1 MTQTPD
7 TITRAE
13 EIIERFGGIRPMS
26 TKTNIPVTTIQGW
39 KKRGS
44 IPMARAGDLLAAAR
58 RHDVKLEDLVGKTGA
73 PANQNAG
80 EAKAAPVRAEDKPAP
95 IAPETMHVA
104 PQYVPQTPPP
114 SSFRPVSEHE
124 TIKTAMVAERR
135 NVLVQ
140 SLVISAVSV
149 VAVIGTGVALLW
161 PEFQETKR
169 AMQENSQSLAALEQD
184 VGAVK
189 TEIEETQSMFS
200 GYLPGDWQEQIDTLS
215 AQAARAQASVEQA
228 MTKAQ
233 EISSDVAAGNM
244 AAIEGYAA
252 DFGVQLSS
260 LTNAPYLQ
268 GLFGKFAAASA
279 TPEGEAMLDN
289 SVQELNAILQTAPP
303 DAPAEQSL
311 EAARAQSTTLGQA
324 FEGVPAEDMKAAAM
338 LLGFSQ
344 LRSALGRDNQN
355 FEGDVALLKNLLGK
369 DNPALAEAVDR
380 LAPQAAQSGV
390 LTPGGLATELQ
401 AMTGDIVV
409 ASLKGEDVS
418 VAEKAQARFG
428 EILKVEKDGEMLTGT
443 PVQQKLA
450 KAETLTQNGQL
461 EQAIAELS
469 NLEGPAAQM
478 IQPWLAKARS
488 TLQAQNLSQLL
499 EGGVVEALSGA
510 ATGGLPGGGQLV
522 EDPASGVVLYRRATQ
537 FAPPQSF
544 TTP

>member
-1 MTQTPD
+1 
-7 TITRAE
+7 
-13 EIIERFGGIRPMS
+13 
-26 TKTNIPVTTIQGW
+26 
-39 KKRGS
+39 
-44 IPMARAGDLLAAAR
+44 
-58 RHDVKLEDLVGKTGA
+58 
-73 PANQNAG
+73 
-80 EAKAAPVRAEDKPAP
+80 
-95 IAPETMHVA
+95 
-104 PQYVPQTPPP
+104 
-114 SSFRPVSEHE
+114 
-124 TIKTAMVAERR
+124 
-135 NVLVQ
+135 
-140 SLVISAVSV
+140 
-149 VAVIGTGVALLW
+149 
-161 PEFQETKR
+161 
-169 AMQENSQSLAALEQD
+169 
-184 VGAVK
+184 
-189 TEIEETQSMFS
+189 
-200 GYLPGDWQEQIDTLS
+200 
-215 AQAARAQASVEQA
+215 

-244 AAIEGYAA
+244 AAIEQHAA
-252 DFGVQLSS
+252 DFGVQLSN
-260 LTNAPYLQ
+260 LANAPFLQ
-268 GLFGKFAAASA
+268 GIFGKFAATAT
-279 TPEGEAMLDN
+279 TPEGDAMLDQ
-289 SVQELNAILQTAPP
+289 SVQELNAILQMAPA
-303 DAPAEQSL
+303 DAPAAQSL
-311 EAARAQSTTLGQA
+311 EAARAQSTTLGQT
-324 FEGVPAEDMKAAAM
+324 FEGVPAEEMKAAAM

-355 FEGDVALLKNLLGK
+355 FEGDVALLKTLLGK

-380 LAPQAAQSGV
+380 LAPQASQNGV

-418 VAEKAQARFG
+418 VTEKAQARFG

-510 ATGGLPGGGQLV
+510 ATGGLPHGGQLV
-522 EDPASGVVLYRRATQ
+522 EDPASGVVLYRRGAQ